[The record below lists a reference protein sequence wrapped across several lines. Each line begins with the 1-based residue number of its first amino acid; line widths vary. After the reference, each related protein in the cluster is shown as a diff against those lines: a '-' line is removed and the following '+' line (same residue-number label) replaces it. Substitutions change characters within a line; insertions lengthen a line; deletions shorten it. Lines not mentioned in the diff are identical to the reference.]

1 MRTVSVPHDLT
12 ILTNEVSST
21 CLVWQEYECDI
32 LKNNPTAPLIVSQ
45 VYRGRQRAY
54 IILDGNHR
62 ACLLVKH
69 QRRIT
74 ALLLVNTQQASEILT
89 LEGEGTIPRF
99 PHRGFLAGEM
109 TFRELIVDAI
119 RAAQNLNCT
128 IEQML
133 ERLI

>member
-1 MRTVSVPHDLT
+1 MRTVSVPHDLA
-12 ILTNEVSST
+12 ILTNEVSSA
-21 CLVWQEYECDI
+21 CLMWQEYEYDI
-32 LKNNPTAPLIVSQ
+32 LKNNPTSPLIVSQ
-45 VYRGRQRAY
+45 VYRGGQRAY

-89 LEGEGTIPRF
+89 LEGEGTIPQF
-99 PHRGFLAGEM
+99 PHRDFLTGEM

-128 IEQML
+128 IERML